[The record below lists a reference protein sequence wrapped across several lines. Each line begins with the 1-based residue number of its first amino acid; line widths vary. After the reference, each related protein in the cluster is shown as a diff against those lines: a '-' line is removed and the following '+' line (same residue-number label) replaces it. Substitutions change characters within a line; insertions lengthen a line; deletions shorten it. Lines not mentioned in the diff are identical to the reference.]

1 MNINFDTTRGKFKKL
16 TSQFRPSKIILD
28 KKEVTISKKLLILF
42 SFLIIILMW
51 SGCKKSVEEIL
62 LPDIRGT
69 WDFTIVWTENN
80 CTTTQSDKGYAIVT
94 QNELDAETTTGTIK
108 VYNEDDE
115 NLTCAVWTFFYIMD
129 SNGKMTINETGVS
142 YDPQQCSDSATPD
155 AKGDILMLLNATTS
169 QVTGTVEFKLS
180 SVSQNWSCIQ
190 IGSVTYSNKR

>member
-1 MNINFDTTRGKFKKL
+1 
-16 TSQFRPSKIILD
+16 
-28 KKEVTISKKLLILF
+28 
-42 SFLIIILMW
+42 MW

-169 QVTGTVEFKLS
+169 QVTGTVEFELS
-180 SVSQNWSCIQ
+180 SVSQNWSCKQ
-190 IGSVTYSNKR
+190 KGSVTYSNKR